1 MCIKALDKCSGLFS
15 FISIVLLIASIYID
29 ITNIYLQ
36 YIGTYII
43 FVS

>member
-15 FISIVLLIASIYID
+15 FISIVLFIAPIYIG
-29 ITNIYLQ
+29 IINIYLQ
-36 YIGTYII
+36 YIDTYII

>member
-15 FISIVLLIASIYID
+15 FISIVLFIASTYIG
-29 ITNIYLQ
+29 IINIYLQ